1 MLENSEKTIDIDND
15 FEIGVKK
22 SQFALNLS
30 TEISRARRLKMPVSL
45 IVSQIEYVGEDQI
58 DFDKAF
64 EIVKNNLRGYD
75 FVTQLDDNQIAIV
88 LPHCRYEDAAIKAE
102 TIRRQLVARGLKT
115 QNTPLRL
122 CFGVSEY
129 PSLSAD
135 SDAMI
140 EDAKR
145 ACNQVLVSGKNKVC
159 LYTTEEDFVP
169 EFRPNL

>member
-1 MLENSEKTIDIDND
+1 
-15 FEIGVKK
+15 
-22 SQFALNLS
+22 
-30 TEISRARRLKMPVSL
+30 MPVSL
-45 IVSQIEYVGEDQI
+45 IVSQIEYVGDDTA

-64 EIVKNNLRGYD
+64 QIIKNNLRNYD
-75 FVTQLDDNQIAIV
+75 FMTQLETNQVAIV

-129 PSLSAD
+129 PSLSPD
-135 SDAMI
+135 SDSMI

-145 ACNQVLVSGKNKVC
+145 ACRQVLASGKNKVC
-159 LYTTEEDFVP
+159 LYTTEEEFVP